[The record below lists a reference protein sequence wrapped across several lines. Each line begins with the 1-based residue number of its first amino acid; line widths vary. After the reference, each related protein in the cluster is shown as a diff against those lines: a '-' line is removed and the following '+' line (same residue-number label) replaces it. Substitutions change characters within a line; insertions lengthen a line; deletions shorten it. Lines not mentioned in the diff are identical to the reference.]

1 MGTVKL
7 KNDPKVFKFHSDNI
21 IYAGEKIMNT
31 DWVLGIVLVA
41 GNNCL
46 RVYKPIKNKS
56 RRSL

>member
-31 DWVLGIVLVA
+31 DWVLGIVLVV